1 MYQTRSRTKQ
11 AKANQKRKAPDN
23 DEFIG
28 NETKRMKLNTNT
40 VSSDDDSNT
49 NSIDSSTAL
58 CSSMQSALD
67 NVKTILNSTEHDQS
81 QMKLFVQQL
90 CAVSSAHDAKWKELE
105 YRKTALSN
113 LLDKLKSKGR
123 TFCKFGETMLMGL
136 RFDTFKTRTTHEMY
150 CTQHYEDYSLDIAL
164 RCSDP
169 HSEYIRKMNKLLK
182 PYIGGVKDICSIICE
197 YSQNGYRWYRL
208 SVTQQTDDEYENTIP
223 MLNDGIM
230 FSLDFDTLDYFT
242 DNTYYKAPPRRRSRS
257 TPLPRLVK
265 FGTLRKELD
274 REELWH
280 LNRRELSERI
290 GCIVDAAFNLNLL
303 PDYTDWI
310 EQCHKSNMY

>member
-197 YSQNGYRWYRL
+197 YSHNGYRWYRL
-208 SVTQQTDDEYENTIP
+208 YITRQLDDDCDEDISS
-223 MLNDGIM
+223 LNEGII
-230 FSLDFDTLDYFT
+230 FNLDFDALDYFK
-242 DNTYYKAPPRRRSRS
+242 DNTYYKAPLVSRLRRPHDRQR
-257 TPLPRLVK
+257 VK
-265 FGTLRKELD
+265 FRKLKKELD
-274 REELWH
+274 CEEIRN
-280 LNRRELSERI
+280 LNGSELSKLIARI
-290 GCIVDAAFNLNLL
+290 GDLAFSLDLF
-303 PDYTDWI
+303 DSWSEWI
-310 EQCHKSNMY
+310 EQCHNI